1 MDHWP
6 SRHSTSEAH
15 AGKASSGQRARG
27 SEAVEWFT
35 LRKCNGRA
43 LHWGSLN
50 HNLMENPTRLFD
62 FPRYQLANAPQDA
75 MMTMP
80 NEGNRVTY
88 STQQFVD
95 EMDAVSRGL
104 IALGLEPG
112 ERVALISHNNR
123 CEWNLM
129 DHGILQAGGID
140 VPLYP
145 TMTPEDYVYI
155 LNHSESKFCFV
166 SNQELFDKVASI
178 QDQVPSLQKVY
189 TFEDVAGAAS
199 WREVI
204 DGGSEAQQ
212 EELDCRR
219 DAVDPDQLATIIYT
233 SGTTGL
239 PKGVML
245 AHSNITQNIL
255 NSIPRLPDFDP
266 NQEYRVLSFLPVCH
280 IFERM
285 LHYLYMYCGVKIH
298 FGGSLETVKD
308 DMIETKPHMF
318 TAVPRLLE
326 KFYDGIVAK
335 GQAAG
340 GVKAAIFNWAVGLA
354 LQWQPDGQNGA
365 FYEWKLGIARKLVF
379 DKVKEAL
386 GLTQIMAVA
395 SGSAALAPRLAHFFN
410 GAGIPV
416 WEGYG
421 LTETSPVVS
430 VSTTKEPGMLR
441 IGTVGKIIA
450 DTEVHIAED
459 GEILVKGHQVM
470 MGYYKDQEKTD
481 EVIKDGWFHTG
492 DIGVIEDGFLRIT
505 DRKKEMFK
513 TSGGKYVAP
522 QLLENAIKGSR
533 FVEQVVVIGESRKYP
548 SALVVPDM
556 VALEEWCKRHNRDC
570 PAAADVPKDE
580 EICARI
586 TADIENLVSSFASW
600 ERVKQVRVLPE
611 PFSIDGGELT
621 PTLKLKRKPILAKY
635 ADLIE
640 SIYA

>member
-1 MDHWP
+1 
-6 SRHSTSEAH
+6 
-15 AGKASSGQRARG
+15 
-27 SEAVEWFT
+27 VERFT
-35 LRKCNGRA
+35 LRKCNSRA
-43 LHWGSLN
+43 LNWGTLN

-145 TMTPEDYVYI
+145 TMTPDDYVYI

-166 SNQELFDKVASI
+166 SNQELHDKVQSI
-178 QDQVPSLQKVY
+178 MEQVPSLEAVF
-189 TFEDVAGAAS
+189 TFEKVEGARHWSEVVEAG
-199 WREVI
+199 REA
-204 DGGSEAQQ
+204 GEHEAT
-212 EELDCRR
+212 LTARR
-219 DAVDPDQLATIIYT
+219 DAVTDTDMATIIYT
-233 SGTTGL
+233 SGTTGK

-245 AHSNITQNIL
+245 THRNIAQNAL
-255 NSIPRLPDFDP
+255 NSVPRLPEREAGTD
-266 NQEYRVLSFLPVCH
+266 YRVLSFLPVCH

-285 LHYLYMYCGVKIH
+285 LHYLYMHEGAMIH
-298 FGGSLETVKD
+298 FGESLETVKD
-308 DMIETKPHMF
+308 DLAGAKPHMF

-340 GVKAAIFNWAVGLA
+340 GVKARIFSWAVGVA
-354 LQWQPDGQNGA
+354 LQWEPDGQNGG

-395 SGSAALAPRLAHFFN
+395 CGSAALAPRLARFFN

-416 WEGYG
+416 YEGYG

-430 VSTTKEPGMLR
+430 VNTFNQPNMLR
-441 IGTVGKIIA
+441 VGTVGKLID
-450 DTEVHIAED
+450 DTEVQIAED

-470 MGYYKDQEKTD
+470 MGYYKDQDKTD

-513 TSGGKYVAP
+513 TSAGKYVAP

-533 FVEQVVVIGESRKYP
+533 FVEQVIVIGESRKHP

-586 TADIENLVSSFASW
+586 TADIEGLVSSFASW